1 MLEESARGADQ
12 NVAPA
17 DSRPFKL
24 EILPTNDEART
35 EVVPA
40 ANSSE
45 NLKYLISQLS
55 CRGDDKRPHA
65 IGLTPLGTVEFL
77 QQRNQKCQG
86 FA

>member
-1 MLEESARGADQ
+1 MLEESAWGADQ
-12 NVAPA
+12 NVAAA

-24 EILPTNDEART
+24 EILSTNDKART
-35 EVVPA
+35 EVVLA

-55 CRGDDKRPHA
+55 CRGDDQRPHA
-65 IGLTPLGTVEFL
+65 IRRTPLGTVQFL

>member
-1 MLEESARGADQ
+1 MLEESARGADE
-12 NVAPA
+12 NVAAA

-24 EILPTNDEART
+24 EILPTNDKTRT
-35 EVVPA
+35 EVVVG

-55 CRGDDKRPHA
+55 CWGDDQRTHT
-65 IGLTPLGTVEFL
+65 ISRTPLGTVELL

>member
-1 MLEESARGADQ
+1 MLEQPARGADQ
-12 NVAPA
+12 NVAAA

-24 EILPTNDEART
+24 EILPTNDKTRT
-35 EVVPA
+35 EVVLG

-55 CRGDDKRPHA
+55 SRGDDQGPHT
-65 IGLTPLGTVEFL
+65 IGRTPLGTVEFL